1 MSDKGIN
8 VKQLADML
16 AQAELERS
24 NLLNEINMK
33 LGQVNGRI
41 ATLTELLNA
50 AKGTSKPPKNAKDDE
65 QVEGTKEA

>member
-1 MSDKGIN
+1 MKIE
-8 VKQLADML
+8 VKQLENML
-16 AQAELERS
+16 EQAELERS

-65 QVEGTKEA
+65 QAEDTKAA